1 MRWLTR
7 YMFFRDVSRC
17 IKNRCIQMKGDFFF
31 VHSYRLSPFVL
42 DPFFRIQEM
51 NLASCLSAYP
61 LVMWSGLGRGQEL
74 PIGKVGWSSD
84 GYLEGNFHIFFF
96 ENPGFFHEITIW
108 KFIIVN
114 SSIFKVFSDVL
125 PPFSNRI
132 WIWICVTSKS
142 LVMLHPLVYE
152 SYWIQ
157 QTALITIIST
167 FF

>member
-1 MRWLTR
+1 
-7 YMFFRDVSRC
+7 
-17 IKNRCIQMKGDFFF
+17 MKGDFF
-31 VHSYRLSPFVL
+31 VHSYCFSPFVL
-42 DPFFRIQEM
+42 DPFVFIFFFRPWDFFRIQEM

-114 SSIFKVFSDVL
+114 SSIFKVFSDVSTIL
-125 PPFSNRI
+125 QQQDLDLDLCHYKVAGDAS
-132 WIWICVTSKS
+132 S
-142 LVMLHPLVYE
+142 LGL
-152 SYWIQ
+152 
-157 QTALITIIST
+157 
-167 FF
+167 

>member
-1 MRWLTR
+1 
-7 YMFFRDVSRC
+7 
-17 IKNRCIQMKGDFFF
+17 
-31 VHSYRLSPFVL
+31 
-42 DPFFRIQEM
+42 M

-114 SSIFKVFSDVL
+114 SSIFKVFSDVSTIL
-125 PPFSNRI
+125 QQQDLDLDLCHYKVAGDAS
-132 WIWICVTSKS
+132 S
-142 LVMLHPLVYE
+142 LGL
-152 SYWIQ
+152 
-157 QTALITIIST
+157 
-167 FF
+167 